1 MLHKKAVEPGTLELL
16 KSICQLQ
23 ELENFALIG
32 GTNLALRFGHRMSVD
47 LDFFCT
53 QKFSERELEQTIYSN
68 FQNSQISH
76 SDYQTRQYFI
86 DNIKVEFIGFRYP
99 LLHDLETIDTIR
111 LFSIEDTIAAKLNAV
126 MGRGSKK
133 DFYDISEILKK
144 YSLPDILNY
153 FKSKFN
159 QENIFPLL
167 KSLNYFDDANEEPDP
182 VSLNKSTWEEVKKDI
197 NVKLMEY
204 YGRSVGSDNVM

>member
-1 MLHKKAVEPGTLELL
+1 MLYQKAVEPGTLELL
-16 KSICQLQ
+16 KKLCQIQ
-23 ELENFALIG
+23 ELKNFVLIG

-47 LDFFCT
+47 LEFFCT
-53 QKFSERELEQTIYSN
+53 EKFSETELEQTIYSN
-68 FQNSQISH
+68 FKNFQISH

-99 LLHDLETIDTIR
+99 LLNDFETIENIR
-111 LFSIEDTIAAKLNAV
+111 LFSMEDSIAAKLNAI

-144 YSLPDILNY
+144 YSLPEILNY

-167 KSLNYFDDANEEPDP
+167 KSLNYFDDADEEPDP
-182 VSLNKSTWEEVKKDI
+182 VSLTNITWKEVKENI
-197 NVKLMEY
+197 NRKLLEY
-204 YGRSVGSDNVM
+204 YGRKG

>member
-16 KSICQLQ
+16 KKICQIQ
-23 ELENFALIG
+23 ELNNFALIG
-32 GTNLALRFGHRMSVD
+32 GTNLALRFGHRISVD

-53 QKFSERELEQTIYSN
+53 EKFSETELEQTIYSN
-68 FQNSQISH
+68 FKNFQISH

-99 LLHDLETIDTIR
+99 LLQDFETIENIR
-111 LFSIEDTIAAKLNAV
+111 LFSIEDSIAAKLNAI

-133 DFYDISEILKK
+133 DFYDIYEILKK
-144 YSLPDILNY
+144 YSLTDILNY
-153 FKSKFN
+153 FKSKFK

-167 KSLNYFDDANEEPDP
+167 KSLNYFDDADEEPDP
-182 VSLNKSTWEEVKKDI
+182 VSLTNITWKEVKENI
-197 NVKLMEY
+197 NRKLLEY
-204 YGRSVGSDNVM
+204 YKS